1 VDLTAAPLKPRR
13 RLAEIAFLTVSAKI
27 EEMLKNGRKERS
39 DRLTQR
45 KTGAWGTI
53 SQNLLAF
60 AGRQFRMSAE
70 EARSSRDQNH
80 SDFTYAGVPLL
91 LAAVQSFIIEYEG
104 TLNLQPLSDELS
116 APRGLA
122 VLLESRYGVT
132 GDFLVEV
139 CELIEIR
146 NEIIHPVPLPPG
158 TPDNWPDYLR
168 PVKRRGLL
176 STTGDPKAD
185 YIMFSQVASHRLFE
199 WAVKVTK
206 KIYEAIVYSNP
217 EKVLMFEP
225 YLDYNFQ
232 TLFG

>member
-1 VDLTAAPLKPRR
+1 
-13 RLAEIAFLTVSAKI
+13 
-27 EEMLKNGRKERS
+27 MLKNGRKERFE
-39 DRLTQR
+39 RLTQR
-45 KTGAWGTI
+45 RAGAWETS
-53 SQNLLAF
+53 SQDFLRL
-60 AGRQFRMSAE
+60 AGRLFRMSRE

-104 TLNLQPLSDELS
+104 MLNLQPLPDELS

-122 VLLESRYGVT
+122 VLLESRYSVT
-132 GDFLVEV
+132 GDLLEDIRELV
-139 CELIEIR
+139 EIR

-168 PVKRRGLL
+168 RIKQRGLL

-185 YIMFSQVASHRLFE
+185 YIMLSQISSHRLFE
-199 WAVKVTK
+199 WAVEVTK
-206 KIYEAIVYSNP
+206 EIYEVIVYSNP
-217 EKVLMFEP
+217 DKVLMFEP